1 MGDPHRSAQQGPCG
15 LLSREKKFLKVKTL
29 ALVQHAMLRGSSNTG
44 GGLLSSFLFSGNT
57 GKRVTDPPPGRGGQ

>member
-44 GGLLSSFLFSGNT
+44 GGVAKLFSLFRKHWEKDDRST
-57 GKRVTDPPPGRGGQ
+57 PGGGGQ